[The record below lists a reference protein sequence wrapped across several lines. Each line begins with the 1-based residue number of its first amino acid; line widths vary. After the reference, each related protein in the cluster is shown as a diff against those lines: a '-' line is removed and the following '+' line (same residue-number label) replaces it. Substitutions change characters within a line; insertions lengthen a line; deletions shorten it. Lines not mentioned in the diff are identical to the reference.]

1 MALARRTIR
10 DWLLLVI
17 MNLSV
22 PVMITWEYH
31 SGQATRNVA
40 YMCAGVSL
48 LMLNILLVVTIRI
61 RDKKSG
67 NAMPGGYLPAAA
79 GLALLSAMA
88 TLVGLHFVSSP

>member
-1 MALARRTIR
+1 VTVATRTFR
-10 DWLLLVI
+10 DWLLLVL
-17 MNLSV
+17 MNLTV
-22 PVMITWEYH
+22 PVMITWEYY
-31 SGQATRNVA
+31 SGQATRKVA
-40 YMCAGVSL
+40 YMSAGVSL

-79 GLALLSAMA
+79 GLALLCALA